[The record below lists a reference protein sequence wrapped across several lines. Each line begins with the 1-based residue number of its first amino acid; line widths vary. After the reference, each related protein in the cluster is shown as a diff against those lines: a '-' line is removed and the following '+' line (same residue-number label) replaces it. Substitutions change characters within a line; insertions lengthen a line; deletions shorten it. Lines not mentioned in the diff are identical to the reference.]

1 MPHNYKTSETGMLI
15 YIDSAIYNEFK
26 AKLLLENKKVQD
38 VVKEF
43 VYLYIGKEYEQNK
56 RDSRKDEGYLGIK
69 GLTK

>member
-1 MPHNYKTSETGMLI
+1 MPHNYKVSETGMLI

-43 VYLYIGKEYEQNK
+43 VYLYVGKEYDKNRRNSQEN
-56 RDSRKDEGYLGIK
+56 E
-69 GLTK
+69 TKVKES

>member
-43 VYLYIGKEYEQNK
+43 VYLYVGKEYDKNRRNSQENETEVK
-56 RDSRKDEGYLGIK
+56 ESGS
-69 GLTK
+69 

>member
-43 VYLYIGKEYEQNK
+43 VYLYVGKEYDKNRRNSLEK
-56 RDSRKDEGYLGIK
+56 ETEVKES
-69 GLTK
+69 

>member
-15 YIDSAIYNEFK
+15 YIDSDIYNEFK

-56 RDSRKDEGYLGIK
+56 RDSRKNASKVKES
-69 GLTK
+69 